1 MKPTHFGT
9 AAEFRA
15 WLEKNHDRASELWV
29 AFYKKT
35 ARKHGI
41 TYAEAVDEALCFG
54 WIDGIIKRLDEERYM
69 HRFSPRKPGSTW
81 SNINVRNVA
90 RLSAA
95 GRMHAAGL
103 AAFAARTKKRTGI
116 YSFEASRPAKLP
128 EEFEGH
134 FRTNARAWE
143 FFMAQPPG
151 YQRTA
156 IHRVISPKQEVTRWR
171 WLERLVSE
179 SAAGR
184 RLDAFSTPPRGA
196 RE

>member
-15 WLEKNHDRASELWV
+15 WLEKNHARASELWV

-35 ARKHGI
+35 ARKPGI
-41 TYAEAVDEALCFG
+41 TYPEAVHEALCFG

-81 SNINVRNVA
+81 SNLNVSNVA

-103 AAFAARTKKRTGI
+103 AAFAARTKKRTGT
-116 YSFEASRPAKLP
+116 YSFEATKPAKLP
-128 EEFEGH
+128 KDFERL
-134 FRTNARAWE
+134 FRTNRKAWA
-143 FFMAQPPG
+143 FFTAQPPG

-156 IHRVISPKQEVTRWR
+156 IHRVVSPIQEMTRRR
-171 WLERLVSE
+171 WLERLISE

-184 RLDAFSTPPRGA
+184 RLDALSTRSRDT